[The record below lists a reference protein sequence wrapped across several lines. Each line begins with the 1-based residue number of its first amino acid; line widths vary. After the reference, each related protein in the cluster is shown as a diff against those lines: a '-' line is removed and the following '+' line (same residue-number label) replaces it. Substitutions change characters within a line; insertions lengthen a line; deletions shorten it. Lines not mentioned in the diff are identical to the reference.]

1 MGQKI
6 TVTESQ
12 LRDMVVKAVNESME
26 ESFFGDMFRGVSQAY
41 NNYKNDA
48 GVQDAKAQQQNAKQ
62 TMKTANK
69 TNKQI
74 SNASQK
80 DLAYLQNMQQRYGDY
95 SIKQGLDMLISQIKK
110 AASSAGE
117 SAQNAQA
124 AYNTAKGN
132 TQQAKQNR
140 SQNLINKI
148 SGTQQQPQQQQQPEN
163 DYQKAMKE
171 AVSKVVNN
179 VINEIVKK

>member
-6 TVTESQ
+6 TISESQ
-12 LRDMVVKAVNESME
+12 LRDIVVKAINESME
-26 ESFFGDMFRGVSQAY
+26 EGFLGDMFRGAKQAY
-41 NNYKNDA
+41 NNYRNDA
-48 GVQDAKAQQQNAKQ
+48 GVQGAKAQQQDAKQ
-62 TMKTANK
+62 AMKTANK

-95 SIKQGLDMLISQIKK
+95 SIKQGLNMLISQIKK

-117 SAQNAQA
+117 NAQNAQA

-140 SQNLINKI
+140 SQNLVKKI
-148 SGTQQQPQQQQQPEN
+148 GGASQQQQHEPEN
-163 DYQKAMKE
+163 NYQQAMEEAINKA
-171 AVSKVVNN
+171 VNKL
-179 VINEIVKK
+179 INEMDNK